1 MTAQGQTRAA
11 SAIDVPRAKPVAIFT
26 PDSARARLV
35 RDGTDDV
42 GQGEALLPRAER
54 DPVWTSTVGSNP
66 SAVPRNRYGVPAVA
80 ASTRSR
86 DS

>member
-1 MTAQGQTRAA
+1 MPG
-11 SAIDVPRAKPVAIFT
+11 AKPIAIFT
-26 PDSARARLV
+26 PDSARSRLV
-35 RDGTDDV
+35 LDGTDDV
-42 GQGEALLPRAER
+42 DQGEALLLRAER

-86 DS
+86 NS